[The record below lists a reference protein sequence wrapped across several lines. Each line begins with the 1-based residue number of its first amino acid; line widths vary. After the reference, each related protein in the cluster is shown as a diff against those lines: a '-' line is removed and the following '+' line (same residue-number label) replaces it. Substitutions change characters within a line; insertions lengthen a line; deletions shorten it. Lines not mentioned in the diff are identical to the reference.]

1 MNDLIFTVP
10 VLHKDL
16 NLNTTELV
24 SFAYDLKTKNTGR
37 VLSNTGGWQS
47 NDVDLTDLTLQPLCI
62 EILKFAKDYCDLA
75 SFKKNLQIL
84 LTNGWFNINGYKDY
98 NITHDHPGCVISGV
112 YYLQSNKD
120 SGGITF
126 YNPSNIMDWSWPD
139 HIKEKYSTI
148 NSNTY
153 NHPSIINR
161 LILFPSWLKHSVQP
175 NMDKKME
182 RISFSFNISIT
193 T

>member
-1 MNDLIFTVP
+1 MNDLLFTVP
-10 VLHKDL
+10 VSHKHL

-24 SFAYDLKTKNTGR
+24 SFAYDLKTKDTGR
-37 VLSNTGGWQS
+37 VLSNLGGWQS
-47 NDVDLTDLTLQPLCI
+47 NNVDLTDLTLQPLCI
-62 EILKFAKDYCDLA
+62 EILKFAKDYCHLV

-84 LTNGWFNINGYKDY
+84 LINGWFNINGYRDY
-98 NITHDHPGCVISGV
+98 NKTHDHPGCVISGV
-112 YYLQSNKD
+112 YYLQSSKD

-139 HIKEKYSTI
+139 YIKEKYSTI

-153 NHPSIINR
+153 SYSSIINT

-175 NMDKKME
+175 NMDKQME
-182 RISFSFNISIT
+182 RISFSFNISVT

>member
-10 VLHKDL
+10 VSHKDL

-24 SFAYDLKTKNTGR
+24 SFAYDLKTKDAGR

-47 NDVDLTDLTLQPLCI
+47 NNVDLTDLTLQPLCI
-62 EILKFAKDYCDLA
+62 EILKFAKDYCDLVN
-75 SFKKNLQIL
+75 FKKNLQIL

-126 YNPSNIMDWSWPD
+126 YNPSNIIDWSWPD

-153 NHPSIINR
+153 NHSSIINR

-175 NMDKKME
+175 NMDKQME

>member
-1 MNDLIFTVP
+1 MFAAPISYIDLK
-10 VLHKDL
+10 LD
-16 NLNTTELV
+16 TTEML
-24 SFAYDLKTKNTGR
+24 SFAYDLKTKDAGR

-47 NDVDLTDLTLQPLCI
+47 NNVDLTDLTLQPLCI
-62 EILKFAKDYCDLA
+62 EILKFAKDYCDLVN
-75 SFKKNLQIL
+75 FKKNLQIL

-126 YNPSNIMDWSWPD
+126 YNPSNIIDWSWPD

-153 NHPSIINR
+153 NHSSIINR

-175 NMDKKME
+175 NMDKQME